1 MSEIT
6 PISLPD
12 SSAPAIAAAGT
23 ERPGAACG
31 IAPGAIS
38 LVGELCDVAVGMAGV
53 GRGDGGGTESTTHI
67 RCDLVATSLATV

>member
-1 MSEIT
+1 M
-6 PISLPD
+6 
-12 SSAPAIAAAGT
+12 AAAGT
-23 ERPGAACG
+23 EKTGAAEG

-38 LVGELCDVAVGMAGV
+38 LAAELCDVVVGKAGV